1 MFKQY
6 NLSSEVSICEGNPI
20 TLSFMEPSY
29 LKYLSSAPFCTDV
42 DFDTALSMIKTLNR
56 HNDYVFNLLSAKSE
70 LTLTASDSF
79 RSSVRKAILDALPPN
94 FSSSDFEIIA
104 KTLGSCKRT
113 VRRQVDRAILD
124 GIVKK
129 TGHDSYVKV

>member
-1 MFKQY
+1 MV
-6 NLSSEVSICEGNPI
+6 LSV
-20 TLSFMEPSY
+20 LRLMELEEMPQEIY
-29 LKYLSSAPFCTDV
+29 CTYV

-104 KTLGSCKRT
+104 KTLGSSKRT